1 MYFQY
6 QQSLPPDTLLVGTPD
21 PADLVSISQ
30 VPTHPFFG
38 FSYHITPPN
47 TPLLNFYIL
56 QSRCSASDLLR
67 MEAILASKLECSSSQ
82 QGMPVT
88 PLSFLRV
95 MSAVSRA
102 AAARLEVLF
111 PSFSFS

>member
-1 MYFQY
+1 MKFIIE
-6 QQSLPPDTLLVGTPD
+6 S
-21 PADLVSISQ
+21 
-30 VPTHPFFG
+30 
-38 FSYHITPPN
+38 
-47 TPLLNFYIL
+47 NFNL

-111 PSFSFS
+111 PPIFLHMLLLITMILLIPMLTLISR